1 MKKLILFTG
10 LFAWLIFACD
20 KSEIANVAKKE
31 KAVLTEEQYQKL
43 EKALQ
48 TIPLI
53 IKVKDEKLN
62 RFVDFDVRE
71 RTVSFNKAW
80 NFANPQSN
88 TIYAQNGGLVIY
100 VSSSVFNFGSS
111 TKTHSV
117 TAGSTSLKVKTLCV
131 SVDASAYAALFQAQ
145 TGQLPINGVSVVMGL
160 DADFG
165 LLQNASSTNFG
176 DYFRGL
182 AYYLVYDFPASG
194 SYNVFDWTGIKA
206 LSGLDGFAMVFAF
219 NKNNF
224 GGFYFSKD
232 GKINVSGGNMTFNG
246 NYWGIET
253 NFSAIS
259 PNLTYNTYSG
269 SGTMGC
275 E

>member
-1 MKKLILFTG
+1 MKNSVVFAG
-10 LFAWLIFACD
+10 LFALLIMACD
-20 KSEIANVAKKE
+20 KSEIVNVDKQE

-48 TIPLI
+48 TMPLI
-53 IKVKDEKLN
+53 IKVKDEKNN

-71 RTVSFNKAW
+71 RTVAFNKAW
-80 NFANPQSN
+80 SFANPQSN

-100 VSSSVFNFGSS
+100 VSSSIFNFGSS
-111 TKTHSV
+111 SKTHTV
-117 TAGSTSLKVKTLCV
+117 TAGSTSLKVKTICV
-131 SVDASAYAALFQAQ
+131 AVDASAYAALFQSQ
-145 TGQLPINGVSVVMGL
+145 TGQLPIKGISVVMGL
-160 DADFG
+160 DADFS
-165 LLQNASSTNFG
+165 LLQNASSANFG
-176 DYFRGL
+176 DYFHGL
-182 AYYLVYDFPASG
+182 AYYLVYDSPANG
-194 SYNVFDWTGIKA
+194 SYNVFDWTGNST
-206 LSGLDGFAMVFAF
+206 LSSLDGYAMVFAF
-219 NKNNF
+219 KKNNF

-232 GKINVSGGNMTFNG
+232 GKLNVSGANMTFNG

-253 NFSAIS
+253 NFSSIS